1 MPDKYPSMRALYADP
16 MNVEGTTYGKRWK
29 RHKSIHSWKLKL
41 LIILRLKELFSQ
53 FMVVALREER
63 AKSL

>member
-29 RHKSIHSWKLKL
+29 RHESNST
-41 LIILRLKELFSQ
+41 RGS
-53 FMVVALREER
+53 
-63 AKSL
+63 SSY

>member
-29 RHKSIHSWKLKL
+29 RSRMDSTRGSLKL
-41 LIILRLKELFSQ
+41 LIIPRLKKLFSRI
-53 FMVVALREER
+53 VWWRH
-63 AKSL
+63 

>member
-29 RHKSIHSWKLKL
+29 RHEWI
-41 LIILRLKELFSQ
+41 
-53 FMVVALREER
+53 
-63 AKSL
+63 